1 MKSLNLLNIIFFN
14 TLYLLNVMK
23 SLPTYG
29 DRMMTRFAGR
39 LTPAASVLEKN
50 KIKKKRIEVE

>member
-1 MKSLNLLNIIFFN
+1 MN
-14 TLYLLNVMK
+14 

-39 LTPAASVLEKN
+39 FTPAASV
-50 KIKKKRIEVE
+50 EVQHITHKTPNRNASSK